1 MKEDLQGINIRKD
14 RKGKK
19 EKYCSTFI
27 WNRIIR
33 TDSNWKNQQN
43 RTILRKE
50 ASTNPLGEYVKSR
63 EYKRTEYSKPSSE
76 VMLCIQGRRT

>member
-14 RKGKK
+14 RKEKK

-33 TDSNWKNQQN
+33 TGSNWKNQYFAKKLAQTHWENMLKAESTKEQN
-43 RTILRKE
+43 I
-50 ASTNPLGEYVKSR
+50 ANQAVK
-63 EYKRTEYSKPSSE
+63 
-76 VMLCIQGRRT
+76 